1 MRTLLR
7 GLACCAALLVAGC
20 VGNAVTLDTAAAP
33 KQGMGYLTGIFADSS
48 TQSLPVRK
56 LVITFENQ
64 ETKTQHTVAFQK
76 EGRELQLV
84 EVPPGT
90 YRVAGWYLAG
100 MFNNPIIDGKPQG
113 VLFTRE
119 FKVAAD
125 QVHYLGQFTGSSTV
139 TNSGNMVYYNASI
152 RPERIFPA
160 EADRQAFSQRF
171 PNFSRLP
178 LKAAYF

>member
-1 MRTLLR
+1 
-7 GLACCAALLVAGC
+7 
-20 VGNAVTLDTAAAP
+20 
-33 KQGMGYLTGIFADSS
+33 
-48 TQSLPVRK
+48 
-56 LVITFENQ
+56 
-64 ETKTQHTVAFQK
+64 
-76 EGRELQLV
+76 
-84 EVPPGT
+84 
-90 YRVAGWYLAG
+90 